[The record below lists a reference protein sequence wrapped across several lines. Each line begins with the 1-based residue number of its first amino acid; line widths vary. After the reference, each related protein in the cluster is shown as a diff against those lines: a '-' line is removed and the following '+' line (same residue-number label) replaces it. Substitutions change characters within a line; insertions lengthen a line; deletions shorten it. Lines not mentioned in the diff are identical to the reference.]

1 MIVGGFSH
9 GFKNQTSQRT
19 EKWIWFP
26 VEPADLFFF
35 LNHGFSFL
43 GGGGVLCV
51 RIGKYAVYSRGFC
64 GGILTVV
71 EQLSLHRLSKFYSC

>member
-43 GGGGVLCV
+43 GGGGCCV
-51 RIGKYAVYSRGFC
+51 FELENMWFIAEGFV
-64 GGILTVV
+64 G
-71 EQLSLHRLSKFYSC
+71 EF